1 LGREGGSREGL
12 ELKGHQI
19 DNRHY
24 ITILAPLRVG
34 RGINIPVFQIIGVGF
49 GQKFNAEFS
58 TWIDAIGPELIPAE
72 DLIG

>member
-12 ELKGHQI
+12 DLKGHQI

-49 GQKFNAEFS
+49 GRKFNAELD

>member
-1 LGREGGSREGL
+1 LGREGGSWEGP

-24 ITILAPLRVG
+24 ITVLAPLQVG
-34 RGINIPVFQIIGVGF
+34 RAINKPVFQIIGVWF
-49 GQKFNAEFS
+49 RQKFNAELD

>member
-1 LGREGGSREGL
+1 MGREGGSREGP

-24 ITILAPLRVG
+24 ITILAPLQVC
-34 RGINIPVFQIIGVGF
+34 RGINIPVFQIIDVGF

-72 DLIG
+72 DLIR